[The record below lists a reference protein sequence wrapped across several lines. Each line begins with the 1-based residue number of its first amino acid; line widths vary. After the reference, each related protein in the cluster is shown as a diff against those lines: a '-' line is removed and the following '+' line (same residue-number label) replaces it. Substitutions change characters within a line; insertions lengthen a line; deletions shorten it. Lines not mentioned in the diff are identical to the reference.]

1 MCGVAVIWGLG
12 LGLVR
17 LRVMLIG
24 GGGEERVEDNAMM
37 GLKFV
42 LHDSI

>member
-1 MCGVAVIWGLG
+1 MWRCCDLGFGLG
-12 LGLVR
+12 LGEAEGDVDWW
-17 LRVMLIG
+17 
-24 GGGEERVEDNAMM
+24 GGEERVEDNAMM